1 MTDTTQVEDPVFT
14 AASVFSLAT
23 VATMAVIAVT
33 ARRKLLPQNTPWQD
47 RWTFIWLVRTI
58 LHESL
63 VPDYGI
69 TVLILTAIDAAE
81 TRLDMTQ

>member
-14 AASVFSLAT
+14 TASVFSLAT

-33 ARRKLLPQNTPWQD
+33 AGRKLLPQNTPWQD
-47 RWTFIWLVRTI
+47 RWTFIWLVCTI

-69 TVLILTAIDAAE
+69 TVLILTAIDASG